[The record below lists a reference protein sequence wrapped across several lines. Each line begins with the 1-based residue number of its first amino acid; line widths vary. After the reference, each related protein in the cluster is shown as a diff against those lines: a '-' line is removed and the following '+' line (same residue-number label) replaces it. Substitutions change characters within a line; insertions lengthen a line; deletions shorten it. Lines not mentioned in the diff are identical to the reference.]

1 MTREVFIAQVER
13 EQEAL
18 RGFLLALCCGNKS
31 DADDLAQD
39 ALVKAYLSCSGY
51 QDMGRFRSWLFK
63 IAYNNFL
70 NHKASLRTTES
81 IDEARTLISSHS
93 HPAAQGTLG
102 NYSLLSQRLQHQGDC
117 RHHRD
122 IGRCRQEA
130 ALSWTRQTKR
140 KIDFMTKD
148 KALEELFLAQKP
160 KFDDNTDFMAR
171 LTRRL
176 DAVEYVKQQQE
187 ATIRR
192 YKMAMIVAFVVGII
206 SGAVT
211 IAFVLSTPANVP
223 LFTFSVQNAWLLWL
237 TENSRIIVATALALL
252 ISLGII
258 SIISNI
264 QEIMSIRTRLKTPL

>member
-1 MTREVFIAQVER
+1 MTV
-13 EQEAL
+13 
-18 RGFLLALCCGNKS
+18 
-31 DADDLAQD
+31 
-39 ALVKAYLSCSGY
+39 
-51 QDMGRFRSWLFK
+51 
-63 IAYNNFL
+63 
-70 NHKASLRTTES
+70 
-81 IDEARTLISSHS
+81 
-93 HPAAQGTLG
+93 
-102 NYSLLSQRLQHQGDC
+102 
-117 RHHRD
+117 
-122 IGRCRQEA
+122 
-130 ALSWTRQTKR
+130 
-140 KIDFMTKD
+140 MTKD

-160 KFDDNTDFMAR
+160 KFDDNTDFMAK